1 MCFSSEEPVPRPQVE
16 ALETPSL
23 AATDDASLKCV
34 PEIAGKSRKVEPTR
48 QARVLLFHPTVEQV
62 SALDDPVGNAPPAL
76 PGVRALHL

>member
-34 PEIAGKSRKVEPTR
+34 PEIAGESRKVEPTR
-48 QARVLLFHPTVEQV
+48 QARVLLFHPTVEQA
-62 SALDDPVGNAPPAL
+62 SALDAPVGTAPAAF
-76 PGVRALHL
+76 PGVHALHL

>member
-34 PEIAGKSRKVEPTR
+34 PEIACETCKVEPTR
-48 QARVLLFHPTVEQV
+48 QARVLLFPPTVEQV